1 MTHLNLPRLVTTTC
15 YNNILKNIAN
25 NNSVDIAEQSMIQ
38 GSRTLISM
46 YTDNYDD
53 IDIENYKKHVRKD
66 EMRHG
71 KNAMVSTP
79 YWALFLSFLLT
90 LGGFR
95 L

>member
-15 YNNILKNIAN
+15 YNILKNIAS

-79 YWALFLSFLLT
+79 YWELFLSFLLT